1 MRRIAPITDRLGPLG
16 RRLRALAWA
25 PSVADEVDEELA
37 FHLEMRTREY
47 QGRGMGR
54 AEACAAALQRFGDV
68 RQVHDTCRSIGRR
81 RERAVRHSEWFG
93 ELRQDVRYALRQL
106 AKSPSFT
113 LVALLTLALGTGA
126 NTSIF
131 SVVNGVLLRPLPF
144 PDEPRLQLVYERTP
158 EADER
163 SLVSIANFFDYR
175 SQTRAFASMGA
186 AAFRSYDLTGAAEPD
201 QLRAFQVSDGFF
213 ATLGTRPLLG
223 RFFTDAEARDAGA
236 TVAVLSHELWQR
248 QFGGDSA
255 VVGRTA
261 TLDGRPMTVIGV
273 TRPGERFPDFADLY
287 TPLGPGPTDRGA
299 RSTAGAQVVA
309 RLAPGATAAQAA
321 RELDLVGRRL
331 AAAYPKEN
339 AGVTAHLVSLREDK
353 VGETRPRLLLLLGAS
368 ACVLLA
374 ACTNL
379 SHMLLARGA
388 QRQREIA
395 VRVALG
401 ATRARIARQLVT
413 ESMVLALAG
422 GTLGLLLTR
431 WLLPALLRLTP
442 DYLPR
447 KEEVALDPTVT
458 AFSLLVAV
466 VTGVLFGALPAVRAS
481 RPDVMDTIKG
491 SAGAGGG
498 RGGWRTRSA
507 LVVSE
512 VALATMLFIGAG
524 LLLKSFARLQQV
536 ALGFDPR
543 PVVTLGLVLPENV
556 YASGEARAQFF
567 RDVRERIGALPDVA
581 AVGAT
586 NAPPFS
592 WHPDARV
599 TPLGVSGAPREPQTV
614 PTQVVTAGFLE
625 ALRVPL
631 LRGRALGDDEAPDGE
646 PVVLVNETLAR
657 RFFGA
662 ADPVGRQ
669 LRLQGYGPPE
679 DARIVGVVADF
690 RSGGRDSEVLP
701 EVFRPYTQD
710 AWGYMTLVVRTRGRD
725 PAAVLPSI
733 RAAVAAVDPVRPL
746 FSVIPMTWAEEREG
760 AAPRFTA
767 LLVSAFAGLA
777 ALLACV
783 GIAGVMTFAVAA
795 RSREI
800 GIRMALGARGR
811 DVLLLMVRPGALL
824 VALGIALGGAAS
836 LALTALMRSLL
847 FGVSASDPAVFAAA
861 ALSLAAVG
869 TLACYLPTRRATSIQ
884 PVTALRSE

>member
-1 MRRIAPITDRLGPLG
+1 MRRITRITERLGPVG

-25 PSVADEVDEELA
+25 PSVEDEVDEELA

-47 QGRGMGR
+47 QARGMGP
-54 AEACAAALQRFGDV
+54 AEARAAALDRFGDV
-68 RQVHDTCRSIGRR
+68 RHVHDTCRSIGRR
-81 RERAVRHSEWFG
+81 RERAVRHAEWLG

-106 AKSPSFT
+106 GRTPSFT

-144 PDEPRLQLVYERTP
+144 PDERRLHLVFERTP
-158 EADER
+158 EAQER
-163 SLVSIANFFDYR
+163 SLMSFANFVDYR
-175 SQTRAFASMGA
+175 AQTRAFASMGA
-186 AAFRSYDLTGAAEPD
+186 AMFRSYDLTGAAEPD

-236 TVAVLSHELWQR
+236 ALTVLSYELWQR
-248 QFGGDSA
+248 QFGGDPA

-261 TLDGRPMTVIGV
+261 RLDGRPMTVIGV
-273 TRPGERFPDFADLY
+273 TPPRERYPDFADLW
-287 TPLGPGPTDRGA
+287 TPLGPGPADRSA
-299 RSTAGAQVVA
+299 RAAGAQVVA
-309 RLAPGATAAQAA
+309 RLGPGVTAAQAA
-321 RELDLVGRRL
+321 RELDAVGRRL

-339 AGVTAHLVSLREDK
+339 EGVTPRIVSLREDK
-353 VGETRPRLLLLLGAS
+353 VGEARPRLLLLLGAS

-388 QRQREIA
+388 QRRREIA

-401 ATRARIARQLVT
+401 ATRARVARQLVT

-422 GTLGLLLTR
+422 GALGLLLTR
-431 WLLPALLRLTP
+431 WMLPALLRLTP
-442 DYLPR
+442 ENLPR
-447 KEEVALDPTVT
+447 KEDVALDPTVT

-466 VTGVLFGALPAVRAS
+466 LTGLLFGVLPAVRAS
-481 RPDVMDTIKG
+481 RPDVMETIKG
-491 SAGAGGG
+491 SASTGAG
-498 RGGWRTRSA
+498 RGGWGSRSA

-512 VALATMLFIGAG
+512 VALATVLLVGAG
-524 LLLKSFARLQQV
+524 LLLKSFARLQAV

-556 YASGEARAQFF
+556 YETGESRRQFF

-586 NAPPFS
+586 NAAPFS
-592 WHPDARV
+592 WNPDARV
-599 TPLGVSGAPREPQTV
+599 TPIGVPGAPREPLTV
-614 PTQVVTAGFLE
+614 PARVVTAGYLE

-631 LRGRALGDDEAPDGE
+631 VRGRALGDDEAPDGE

-669 LRLQGYGPPE
+669 LRIQNDGPSA

-701 EVFRPYTQD
+701 EVFTPYAQD
-710 AWGYMTLVVRTRGRD
+710 AWDYMTLVVRTRGRD

-767 LLVSAFAGLA
+767 LLVSAFAALA

-783 GIAGVMTFAVAA
+783 GIAGVMAFAVAA

-800 GIRMALGARGR
+800 GIRMALGARTR
-811 DVLLLMVRPGALL
+811 DVLLLVVRPGALL
-824 VALGIALGGAAS
+824 VALGIALGGAA
-836 LALTALMRSLL
+836 ALGLTTALRSVL

-861 ALSLAAVG
+861 ALALAAVG
-869 TLACYLPTRRATSIQ
+869 TLACWLPTRRATAIE
-884 PVTALRSE
+884 PATALRSE